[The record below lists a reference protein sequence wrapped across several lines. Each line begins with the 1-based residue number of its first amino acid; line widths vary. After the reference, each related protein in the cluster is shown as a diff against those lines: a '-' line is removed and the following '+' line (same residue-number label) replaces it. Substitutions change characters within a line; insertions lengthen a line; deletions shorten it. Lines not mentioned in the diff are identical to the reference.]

1 MSCDAISF
9 AFALSLDYDPR
20 QVRAHGDER
29 FMQEYVLALGANLG
43 DREYYI
49 GQAIEAIRTSC
60 GPILRQSRLFE
71 TEAMGAAD
79 RPFLNGALLIQSAH
93 EPAALLAQLLRIEQ
107 SLGRTREIRWG
118 NRTIDLDII
127 LWKDEH
133 GGFPSVK
140 TPTLTIPHP
149 EMHKR
154 LFVLEPVAEIAG
166 DWSHAELQATL
177 AELLKE
183 KQKSG

>member
-1 MSCDAISF
+1 
-9 AFALSLDYDPR
+9 
-20 QVRAHGDER
+20 
-29 FMQEYVLALGANLG
+29 MQEYVLALGANLG

-60 GPILRQSRLFE
+60 GPILRQSRLLE

-79 RPFLNGALLIQSAH
+79 RPFLNGALVIQSVL
-93 EPAALLAQLLRIEQ
+93 EPAALLLELLQIEKK
-107 SLGRTREIRWG
+107 LGRTRETRWG

-133 GGFPSVK
+133 GEYPSVK

-149 EMHKR
+149 ELHNR
-154 LFVLEPVAEIAG
+154 LFVLEPAVEVAA
-166 DWSHAELQATL
+166 DWRHEEKQRTL
-177 AELLKE
+177 AELLRE

>member
-1 MSCDAISF
+1 
-9 AFALSLDYDPR
+9 
-20 QVRAHGDER
+20 
-29 FMQEYVLALGANLG
+29 MQEYVLALGANLG

-60 GPILRQSRLFE
+60 GPIQRQSRLLE

-79 RPFLNGALLIQSAH
+79 LAFLNSALVIVSALG
-93 EPAALLAQLLRIEQ
+93 PAALLSQLLQIEQ
-107 SLGRTREIRWG
+107 SLGRTRELRWG

-133 GGFPSVK
+133 GAFPSVK

-154 LFVLEPVAEIAG
+154 LFVLEPVAEVAA
-166 DWSHAELQATL
+166 DWLHAEQQITV
-177 AELLKE
+177 AELLRE

>member
-1 MSCDAISF
+1 
-9 AFALSLDYDPR
+9 
-20 QVRAHGDER
+20 
-29 FMQEYVLALGANLG
+29 MQEYVLALGANLG

-60 GPILRQSRLFE
+60 GPILRQSRLLE

-79 RPFLNGALLIQSAH
+79 RPFLNGALVIQSKLDPH
-93 EPAALLAQLLRIEQ
+93 ALLQKLLQIEQ
-107 SLGRTREIRWG
+107 SLGRTRETRWG

-133 GGFPSVK
+133 GDFPGVK

-154 LFVLEPVAEIAG
+154 LFVLEPAAEVAA
-166 DWSHAELQATL
+166 DWRHAERQITL
-177 AELLKE
+177 AELLRE

>member
-1 MSCDAISF
+1 
-9 AFALSLDYDPR
+9 
-20 QVRAHGDER
+20 
-29 FMQEYVLALGANLG
+29 MQEYVLALGANLG

-60 GPILRQSRLFE
+60 GPILRQSRLLE

-79 RPFLNGALLIQSAH
+79 RPFLNGALLIQSAL
-93 EPAALLAQLLRIEQ
+93 EPAALLQKLLEIEQ
-107 SLGRTREIRWG
+107 SLGRIRETRWG

-133 GGFPSVK
+133 GNFPSVK

-154 LFVLEPVAEIAG
+154 LFVLEPAVEVAA
-166 DWSHAELQATL
+166 DWRHTERQITL
-177 AELLKE
+177 AELLRE

>member
-1 MSCDAISF
+1 
-9 AFALSLDYDPR
+9 
-20 QVRAHGDER
+20 
-29 FMQEYVLALGANLG
+29 MQEYVLALGANLG

-60 GPILRQSRLFE
+60 GPIRRQSRLLE

-79 RPFLNGALLIQSAH
+79 RSFLNGALLIHSALA
-93 EPAALLAQLLRIEQ
+93 PAALLSQLLQIEQ
-107 SLGRTREIRWG
+107 SLGRTREQRWG

-127 LWKDEH
+127 LWKDER
-133 GGFPSVK
+133 GAFPSVK

-154 LFVLEPVAEIAG
+154 LFVLEPVAEVAA
-166 DWSHAELQATL
+166 DWLHAERQITV
-177 AELLKE
+177 AELFRE

>member
-1 MSCDAISF
+1 
-9 AFALSLDYDPR
+9 
-20 QVRAHGDER
+20 
-29 FMQEYVLALGANLG
+29 MQEYVLALGANLG

-60 GPILRQSRLFE
+60 GPIQRQSKLLE

-79 RPFLNGALLIQSAH
+79 LAFLNGALVIHSALG
-93 EPAALLAQLLRIEQ
+93 PAALLSRLLQIEQ
-107 SLGRTREIRWG
+107 SLGRTRELRWG

-127 LWKDEH
+127 LWKDER
-133 GGFPSVK
+133 GAFPSVK
-140 TPTLTIPHP
+140 TSTLTIPHP

-154 LFVLEPVAEIAG
+154 LFVLEPVAEVAA
-166 DWSHAELQATL
+166 DWLHADRQITVAELFR
-177 AELLKE
+177 E

>member
-1 MSCDAISF
+1 MW
-9 AFALSLDYDPR
+9 LDYDPR
-20 QVRAHGDER
+20 RERARGDQR

-60 GPILRQSRLFE
+60 GPIQRQSRLLE

-79 RPFLNGALLIQSAH
+79 RPFLNGALVIQSTL
-93 EPAALLAQLLRIEQ
+93 EPESLLTRLLAIEQ
-107 SLGRTREIRWG
+107 SLGRTRTLRWG

-127 LWKDEH
+127 LWKDAH
-133 GGFPSVK
+133 GNFPSVK

-154 LFVLEPVAEIAG
+154 LFVLGPVAEVAG
-166 DWSHAELQATL
+166 DWRHAELQETV